1 MVKQKKFF
9 AGGFLYNPNNKS
21 VLLHLRD
28 SKAPVH
34 PNKWGFFGGSSEGSE
49 TPKQCF
55 IREIKE
61 ELGVDLQEEYILPLR
76 DYLNEKRGTWRYVF
90 YVKSDLEK
98 SKMTL
103 GEGADFDWIPL
114 DDVFEYDL
122 TDKTREDLQFF
133 LKLNP
138 ISLNA

>member
-1 MVKQKKFF
+1 MGNQKFY
-9 AGGFLYNPNNKS
+9 AGGFLYNPKTKS

-28 SKAPVH
+28 DKAPAN
-34 PNKWGFFGGSSEGSE
+34 PNQWGFFGGSSEGNE

-61 ELGVDLQEEYILPLR
+61 ELGIELKDENIISIR
-76 DYLNEKRGTWRYVF
+76 DYMNEKRGTWRYVF

-114 DDVFEYDL
+114 DEVFEYDL
-122 TDKTREDLQFF
+122 TDKTRQDLEFF
-133 LKLNP
+133 MKLNP
-138 ISLNA
+138 VSLNA

>member
-1 MVKQKKFF
+1 MENAKFF
-9 AGGFLYNPNNKS
+9 AGGFLYNPKTKS

-28 SKAPVH
+28 DKAPVH

-55 IREIKE
+55 TREVKE
-61 ELGVDLQEEYILPLR
+61 ELGINLMEENILPVC
-76 DYLNEKRGTWRYVF
+76 DYLNEKRGTWRHVF
-90 YVKSDLEK
+90 YVKSDLDK

-103 GEGADFDWIPL
+103 GEGADFDWVPL
-114 DDVFEYDL
+114 DEVFDYDL
-122 TDKTREDLQFF
+122 TDKTRQDLEFF

-138 ISLNA
+138 QTLNA